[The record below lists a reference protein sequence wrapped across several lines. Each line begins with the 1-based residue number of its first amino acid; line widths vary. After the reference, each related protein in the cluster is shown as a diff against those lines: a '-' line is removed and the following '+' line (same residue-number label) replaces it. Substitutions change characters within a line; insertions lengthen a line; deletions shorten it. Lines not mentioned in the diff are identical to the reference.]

1 MGAGD
6 VWVAVGWSSDIIPY
20 SKRASNISVF
30 APESGTSLW
39 ADLWVRP
46 AIPTPIF
53 SNACILEATWF
64 GVLLTREVANQVKYV
79 YIETHVYIQR
89 VLSQLRPLYIHLS

>member
-20 SKRASNISVF
+20 SKRASNISVY

-39 ADLWVRP
+39 ADLWVRLK
-46 AIPTPIF
+46 ISGYNYF
-53 SNACILEATWF
+53 EKFKIL
-64 GVLLTREVANQVKYV
+64 LC
-79 YIETHVYIQR
+79 THVALFEIP
-89 VLSQLRPLYIHLS
+89 S